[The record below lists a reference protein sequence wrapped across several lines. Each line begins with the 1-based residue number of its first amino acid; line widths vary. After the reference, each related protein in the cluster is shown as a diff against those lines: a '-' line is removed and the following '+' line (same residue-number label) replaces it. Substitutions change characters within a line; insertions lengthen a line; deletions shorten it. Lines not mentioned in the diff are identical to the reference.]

1 LYVPGSTWK
10 TVALI
15 AALDTGR
22 VTPQTIFDVGPPRRD
37 DRGNYYVY
45 EVDGGI
51 IIDRNHTEQV
61 LNLERSYVT
70 SANAVFA
77 RLGDEM
83 GAETFLEYAARL
95 GFSRGN
101 REAPP
106 LEIATS
112 AAQVANDPEALR
124 YNNLLRAA
132 TAVGQGELLTSPL
145 SMALVVAAAVNE
157 GDIPRPHL
165 LQAIRH
171 PAGYPLQ
178 GEPRGNWVSGV
189 MRPETAQ
196 QVRQMMIALVKSGSA
211 AAVPG
216 LTIGGKTGTAE
227 VSSGLGPHAW
237 FIGFA
242 EAEGRTVAIAVVVEH
257 GGQGGDIA
265 APIFAQVADVALRH
279 LGEPVG
285 EIVPAP
291 PTLPPPGT
299 E

>member
-1 LYVPGSTWK
+1 
-10 TVALI
+10 
-15 AALDTGR
+15 
-22 VTPQTIFDVGPPRRD
+22 
-37 DRGNYYVY
+37 
-45 EVDGGI
+45 
-51 IIDRNHTEQV
+51 
-61 LNLERSYVT
+61 
-70 SANAVFA
+70 
-77 RLGDEM
+77 
-83 GAETFLEYAARL
+83 
-95 GFSRGN
+95 
-101 REAPP
+101 
-106 LEIATS
+106 
-112 AAQVANDPEALR
+112 
-124 YNNLLRAA
+124 
-132 TAVGQGELLTSPL
+132 
-145 SMALVVAAAVNE
+145 
-157 GDIPRPHL
+157 
-165 LQAIRH
+165 
-171 PAGYPLQ
+171 
-178 GEPRGNWVSGV
+178 